1 MQDQMDFNIED
12 FLKMDSDGLGLGP
25 AEEVEVSRSSKASR
39 WFGRTNEQPENHKS
53 SAREKEDHSVNQD
66 AARSLLEMLQK
77 GVPQTTNL
85 DQPKKI
91 MTAEELERSSG
102 KLFFSVKCIANFNI
116 ILFDFRRNVK

>member
-25 AEEVEVSRSSKASR
+25 PEEVEVSRSSKASR

-53 SAREKEDHSVNQD
+53 AAPEKIDHSVNQD

-77 GVPQTTNL
+77 GAPQQTNL
-85 DQPKKI
+85 DQHRKI
-91 MTAEELERSSG
+91 MTAEELERNSG
-102 KLFFSVKCIANFNI
+102 TIDFS
-116 ILFDFRRNVK
+116 L